1 MSEKQASA
9 HLGHLAQPA
18 IGMLPISDTH
28 EWLEADGLGGFASS
42 TTSGIRTRRYHA
54 LLLTATI
61 PPSGR
66 MALVNGVDAWID
78 VEGKRFWLSSQ
89 RYAPDVVTPNQ
100 SLESFHFQPW
110 PLWRFRFSDE
120 VWLDQEIFV
129 PRGQSTVVLSWR
141 LCGRINQIF
150 SLSVKPFLSGRDFH
164 ATHHENR
171 AFCFEPLVNVDTVR
185 WQPYPGVPAVV
196 CRSRGLYQHAPT
208 WYRNFLYSEEQERGL
223 DFIED
228 LAAPGTLSW
237 QLDTR
242 NREAVLT
249 FSAEGFAET
258 GSSDLEEWIA
268 KLRFIERERRGQ
280 TPDPVEQAS
289 ESYFVRR
296 GAGRT
301 IIAGY
306 PWFGDWGRDTFISIR
321 GLGIAMNRLEW
332 VRDILLEWANAVSQG
347 MLPNLF
353 PDRGTAPEY
362 NSVDASPWYIIVVGD
377 LFDTASAYPGLIDEL
392 AEHRLRNAIEAILLG
407 YQTGTRFNI
416 RVDNDGLLAAGASGV
431 QLTWMDAKVD
441 GKVVTPRIGK
451 PVEVQAL
458 WINALAIAK
467 RFSPKWE
474 HLFEK
479 ALLTFEN
486 RFWNEAKHQLFDVV
500 DVDHQPGSVDPL
512 TRPNQIFAV
521 GGLPLSLLSDTRAR
535 QVVDSVEA
543 ELWTPTGLRSLGPNE
558 PGFTPRY
565 TGTVLARDS
574 AYHQGTVWPWLAGA
588 FIEAWVRVR
597 RNTPEAKAAA
607 RQRYFEPLRSLVGG
621 SGLNHLPEITDA
633 VEPHTPRGCPFQAWS
648 VGEFLRLDRVILR
661 N

>member
-1 MSEKQASA
+1 MIP
-9 HLGHLAQPA
+9 L
-18 IGMLPISDTH
+18 SDTH

-54 LLLTATI
+54 LLLTATT

-66 MALVNGVDAWID
+66 MVLVNGFDAWI
-78 VEGKRFWLSSQ
+78 EAEEKRFWLSSQ
-89 RYAPDVVTPNQ
+89 RYAPDIVTPNE
-100 SLESFHFQPW
+100 SLESFQFQPW
-110 PLWRFRFSDE
+110 PLWRFRFTEE

-129 PRGQSTVVLSWR
+129 PRGQSAVVLSWR
-141 LCGRINQIF
+141 LCGRINQLF
-150 SLSVKPFLSGRDFH
+150 SLSVAPFLSGRDFH
-164 ATHHENR
+164 ATHHENKVFR
-171 AFCFEPLVNVDTVR
+171 FEPSVNADTIR
-185 WQPYPGVPAVV
+185 WQAYPGVPAVL
-196 CRSRGLYQHAPT
+196 CRSRGNYQHAPT
-208 WYRNFLYSEEQERGL
+208 WYRNFLYSSERERGL
-223 DFIED
+223 DFLED
-228 LAAPGTLSW
+228 LVAPGRLSW
-237 QLDTR
+237 QLDSQ
-242 NREAVLT
+242 NREAILI
-249 FSAEGFAET
+249 FSAEGFAEI
-258 GSSDLEEWIA
+258 GPSNLEKWVAE
-268 KLRFIERERRGQ
+268 LRSTERERRGQ
-280 TPDPVEQAS
+280 TDDPVEYAS

-321 GLGIAMNRLEW
+321 GLGVALNRLEW

-353 PDRGTAPEY
+353 PDRGTVPEY
-362 NSVDASPWYIIVVGD
+362 NSVDASLWYIIAVRD
-377 LFDTASAYPGLIDEL
+377 LLDAAAGCPGLIDEL
-392 AEHRLRNAIEAILLG
+392 ADQRLKNAIEAILLG

-416 RVDNDGLLAAGASGV
+416 RVDNDGLVAAGVPGV

-479 ALLTFEN
+479 ALLAFEK

-500 DVDHQPGSVDPL
+500 DVDHQPGAVDPL

-521 GGLPLSLLSDTRAR
+521 GGLPLSLLSDTHAR
-535 QVVDSVEA
+535 QVVDSVETQ
-543 ELWTPTGLRSLGPNE
+543 LWTPVGLRSLGPSE
-558 PGFTPRY
+558 PGFVPRY
-565 TGTVLARDS
+565 AGTVLARDS

-597 RNTPEAKAAA
+597 GNTSEAKQEA
-607 RQRYFEPLRSLVGG
+607 RKRYLEPLRSLVGG

-633 VEPHTPRGCPFQAWS
+633 VEPYTPRGCPFQAWS
-648 VGEFLRLDRVILR
+648 VGEFLRLDRVVLR
-661 N
+661 